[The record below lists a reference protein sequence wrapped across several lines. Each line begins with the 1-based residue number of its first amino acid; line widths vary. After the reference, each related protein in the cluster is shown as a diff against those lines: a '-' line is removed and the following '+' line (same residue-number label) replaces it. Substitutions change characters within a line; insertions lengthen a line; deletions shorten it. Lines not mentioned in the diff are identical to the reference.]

1 MINCP
6 PVVLSFSGH
15 DPSGGAGI
23 QADIETLSSHQCH
36 SASVITALTEQDTT
50 NVYRILPQ
58 QPAAII
64 QQANRVFNDMPVKAI
79 KIGLIGHADIACSL
93 AQIITEHP
101 EIPVVLDPILAA
113 GGGTPVANQALIQA
127 IVEHLLPLTT
137 VVTPNSEE
145 ARQLTTTDDL
155 DNCGR
160 QLLQSGCQYV
170 LITGTHEH
178 TRDVTHNLYHQ
189 GRCIETLSWDR
200 LPHHYHGSGCTLAT
214 SIAAL
219 LAHQLEPVTA
229 IIEAQQ
235 YSWDSLDNGYQI
247 GQGQH
252 LPNRFFWM
260 QPST

>member
-1 MINCP
+1 
-6 PVVLSFSGH
+6 
-15 DPSGGAGI
+15 
-23 QADIETLSSHQCH
+23 
-36 SASVITALTEQDTT
+36 
-50 NVYRILPQ
+50 
-58 QPAAII
+58 
-64 QQANRVFNDMPVKAI
+64 
-79 KIGLIGHADIACSL
+79 
-93 AQIITEHP
+93 
-101 EIPVVLDPILAA
+101 LDPILAA

-235 YSWDSLDNGYQI
+235 YSWDSLDNGYKI

-260 QPST
+260 QPGT